1 MKYLEPHILEKM
13 GIYNFDEWVSTFAEV
28 TNSLE
33 LAPSGK
39 GYIVRQRLSKF
50 HNLPELMS
58 IFRMVADIKTKDD
71 LNLPVPQIKN
81 GKPTVIALE
90 PSEEL
95 ENYMNEIVERSERIQ
110 RGGVDPKEDNM
121 LKISSDGKKAA
132 LDVRL
137 VNPDIGETKNSK
149 ARVVAEQIYKNWL
162 EGKEQKLT
170 QVVFCDLSTPNTD
183 RFNVY
188 DEIRKILIEMGIPEN
203 EIDYIHNSKT
213 DIQKTKTF
221 QKIRDGEI
229 RVFLGSTGKMG
240 AGTNIQDKLKVLHH
254 IDAPWRP
261 SDIEQREGRILRQG
275 NNNKEVEII
284 RYVTKKSFDAYVWQ
298 ILETKQ
304 KFISQLFAG
313 SKEIRSMSDLD
324 NTTMNFGEIKAIAT
338 DNKEIMEK
346 FEVDVKVQALKLKE
360 RNYRNQR
367 YTFEDKLKKSL
378 PKQIEKAN
386 NNIEKWNADLSI
398 RNNETP
404 TEFSIELN
412 SRIFKD
418 SKEAGQEIIN
428 SVKKN
433 IDKDVLYE
441 IGRYKGFKLCLCNRY
456 NSIDIYIV
464 GNYKYSVSLAQIPS
478 LNIQRLDEKLANIEE
493 YIENAEQKIKN
504 YKREMEQ
511 CKIELEKPFTE
522 EKELKEL
529 LQRQSELNNKLNL
542 DNKKDEQTLIVDEV
556 DNQENELSQD
566 SEEMEE

>member
-284 RYVTKKSFDAYVWQ
+284 RYVTKKGFDAYVWQ

-346 FEVDVKVQALKLKE
+346 FEVDMKVQALKLKE

>member
-1 MKYLEPHILEKM
+1 MKYLEPHILEKI

-81 GKPTVIALE
+81 GKPTVIALD

-95 ENYMNEIVERSERIQ
+95 ENYMNEIVKRSESIQ

-149 ARVVAEQIYKNWL
+149 ARVVAEQIYKNWI

-170 QVVFCDLSTPNTD
+170 QVVFCDLSTPNAD

-221 QKIRDGEI
+221 QKVRDGEI

-346 FEVDVKVQALKLKE
+346 FEVDMKVQALKLKE
-360 RNYRNQR
+360 RNYKNQKF
-367 YTFEDKLKKSL
+367 TFEDKLKISL

-386 NNIEKWNADLSI
+386 SNIEKWTADLSV

-404 TEFSIELN
+404 TEFSIEVN

-441 IGRYKGFKLCLCNRY
+441 IGKYKGFKLCLCNRY
-456 NSIDIYIV
+456 NSTDIYIV
-464 GNYKYSVSLAQIPS
+464 GNYKYSVTLAQIPS
-478 LNIQRLDEKLANIEE
+478 LNIQRLDEKLASIEE
-493 YIENAEQKIKN
+493 YIENAEQNIKN
-504 YKREMEQ
+504 YKREIEQ
-511 CKIELEKPFTE
+511 CKIELEKPFAE
-522 EKELKEL
+522 EQELKEL

-542 DNKKDEQTLIVDEV
+542 NNKKDEQTLIADEV
-556 DNQENELSQD
+556 DNQENEYSQD